1 MSFNQREFRIWN
13 NIPTAFLVSTLL
25 LQTKEINSDGNL
37 LISMPLNQNIVRV
50 IEKDS

>member
-1 MSFNQREFRIWN
+1 ME
-13 NIPTAFLVSTLL
+13 NIPMAFLVMKLCK
-25 LQTKEINSDGNL
+25 QTIELRYDGNL